1 MSGASADRL
10 PELAGASVET
20 RASWLVAS
28 VALII
33 LSFSYGAPLVT
44 AVALKPI
51 AAELG
56 SSRSL
61 PALAGSLAWLGS
73 GLGGIAMGWL
83 AERIGVRWTVM
94 FGAVMMGA
102 GLALSAAGGVWL
114 LVFAHAFVVG
124 LAGMGGINVPLMTH
138 ISRWFDRRRGTAL
151 ALISSGQYVAGVVWP
166 ALFERAVAHFG
177 WRHTMELFGA
187 LAVVAI
193 LPLAALFLRDAPKA
207 AARAAPAEDTLRQAG
222 VTAWN
227 PGTAFALLC
236 FAGFSCCVPMAMPQ
250 AHLVAFC
257 SDVGITPAHGALM
270 FSAAAGLRL
279 RQPAVLGLA
288 LRQDRRPCLRPRRLG
303 LPVCGTRRL
312 PPHPG
317 RGRPV
322 HRRRLLRAR
331 LQRHRAGLRARHL
344 RALPDEGSG
353 MAPAGMVLLE
363 PRGHGRGRLA
373 GGCPLRLLR
382 LLRAGLRRGGRLQ
395 YRQSLRDFAGD
406 CPAPRRARPG
416 AGGLKPRDEAS
427 SPGGDLSEVALI

>member
-236 FAGFSCCVPMAMPQ
+236 FAGFLCCVPMAMPQ

-257 SDVGITPAHGALM
+257 SNVGITPAHGALM
-270 FSAAAGLRL
+270 LSLLLGCAFVS
-279 RQPAVLGLA
+279 RQFWGWLSDRIGGLA
-288 LRQDRRPCLRPRRLG
+288 CVLVGSACQCAALAAFLLTQDEVGLFTVAGFFGLG
-303 LPVCGTRRL
+303 FSGIVPAYVLAICELFPMREAGWRLPVWFCSSLGGMAVGGWL
-312 PPHPG
+312 AGALYDYFGFYAPAFAVG
-317 RGRPV
+317 V
-322 HRRRLLRAR
+322 AFNIANLFVILWLIARRRAAR
-331 LQRHRAGLRARHL
+331 VP
-344 RALPDEGSG
+344 AL
-353 MAPAGMVLLE
+353 AA
-363 PRGHGRGRLA
+363 
-373 GGCPLRLLR
+373 
-382 LLRAGLRRGGRLQ
+382 
-395 YRQSLRDFAGD
+395 
-406 CPAPRRARPG
+406 
-416 AGGLKPRDEAS
+416 
-427 SPGGDLSEVALI
+427 

>member
-1 MSGASADRL
+1 MSGSSSDRL

-28 VALII
+28 VALVI

-73 GLGGIAMGWL
+73 GVGGIAMGWL

-114 LVFAHAFVVG
+114 LVFAHAVVIG

-207 AARAAPAEDTLRQAG
+207 AVGTASAASALRQAG
-222 VTAWN
+222 VTAWH

-236 FAGFSCCVPMAMPQ
+236 FAGFLCCVPMAMPQ

-257 SDVGITPAHGALM
+257 SDIGITPAHGALM
-270 FSAAAGLRL
+270 LSLLLGCAFVSRQFWGWLSDRIGGLATVLVGSACQSAALAAFLLTQDEIGLFTVAGFFGLGFSGIV
-279 RQPAVLGLA
+279 PAYVLAICELFPMKEAGW
-288 LRQDRRPCLRPRRLG
+288 R
-303 LPVCGTRRL
+303 LPVWFCSSL
-312 PPHPG
+312 
-317 RGRPV
+317 
-322 HRRRLLRAR
+322 A
-331 LQRHRAGLRARHL
+331 
-344 RALPDEGSG
+344 G
-353 MAPAGMVLLE
+353 MAVG
-363 PRGHGRGRLA
+363 GWLA
-373 GGCPLRLLR
+373 GAIYDYFGFYAP
-382 LLRAGLRRGGRLQ
+382 A
-395 YRQSLRDFAGD
+395 FAVGV
-406 CPAPRRARPG
+406 AFNIANLFVILWLIAQRRAARVP
-416 AGGLKPRDEAS
+416 
-427 SPGGDLSEVALI
+427 ALAA

>member
-124 LAGMGGINVPLMTH
+124 LAGVGGINVPLMTH

-236 FAGFSCCVPMAMPQ
+236 FAGFLCCVPMAMPQ

-270 FSAAAGLRL
+270 LSLLLGCAFVS
-279 RQPAVLGLA
+279 RQFWGWLSDRIGGLA
-288 LRQDRRPCLRPRRLG
+288 CVLVGSACQCAALAAFLLTQDEVGLFTVAGFFGLG
-303 LPVCGTRRL
+303 FSGIVPAYVLAICELFPMREAGWRLPVWFCSSLGGMAVGGWL
-312 PPHPG
+312 AGALYDYFGFYAPAFAVG
-317 RGRPV
+317 V
-322 HRRRLLRAR
+322 AFNIANLFVILWLIARRRAAR
-331 LQRHRAGLRARHL
+331 VP
-344 RALPDEGSG
+344 AL
-353 MAPAGMVLLE
+353 AA
-363 PRGHGRGRLA
+363 
-373 GGCPLRLLR
+373 
-382 LLRAGLRRGGRLQ
+382 
-395 YRQSLRDFAGD
+395 
-406 CPAPRRARPG
+406 
-416 AGGLKPRDEAS
+416 
-427 SPGGDLSEVALI
+427 

>member
-28 VALII
+28 VALVI
-33 LSFSYGAPLVT
+33 LSISYGAPLV
-44 AVALKPI
+44 AVVALKPI

-73 GLGGIAMGWL
+73 GLGGIVMGWL

-114 LVFAHAFVVG
+114 LAFAHAIVIG
-124 LAGMGGINVPLMTH
+124 LAGMGGINVPLMTYV
-138 ISRWFDRRRGTAL
+138 SRWFDQRRGTAL

-187 LAVVAI
+187 LAVVAV
-193 LPLAALFLRDAPKA
+193 LPLAALFLRDAPKPA
-207 AARAAPAEDTLRQAG
+207 GRAASAARALSAAGIRGWHPA
-222 VTAWN
+222 
-227 PGTAFALLC
+227 TAFALLC
-236 FAGFSCCVPMAMPQ
+236 LAGFLCCVPMAMPQ

-270 FSAAAGLRL
+270 LSVLLGCAFVSRQFWGWLSDRIGGLASIFVGSACQSAALAAFLLTEDETGLFTVAGFFGLGFSGIV
-279 RQPAVLGLA
+279 PAYVLAICQLFPMREAGWRVPIWFCFGL
-288 LRQDRRPCLRPRRLG
+288 
-303 LPVCGTRRL
+303 
-312 PPHPG
+312 
-317 RGRPV
+317 
-322 HRRRLLRAR
+322 
-331 LQRHRAGLRARHL
+331 
-344 RALPDEGSG
+344 SG
-353 MAPAGMVLLE
+353 MAAG
-363 PRGHGRGRLA
+363 GWLA
-373 GGCPLRLLR
+373 GVLYDYFGFYAP
-382 LLRAGLRRGGRLQ
+382 A
-395 YRQSLRDFAGD
+395 FAVGV
-406 CPAPRRARPG
+406 AFNIANLFVILWLIARRRAARLP
-416 AGGLKPRDEAS
+416 
-427 SPGGDLSEVALI
+427 ALAA

>member
-10 PELAGASVET
+10 PELAGGSVET

-28 VALII
+28 VALVI

-73 GLGGIAMGWL
+73 GLGGIPMGWL

-114 LVFAHAFVVG
+114 LVFAHAVVVG

-138 ISRWFDRRRGTAL
+138 VSRWFDRRRGTAL

-166 ALFERAVAHFG
+166 ALFERAVDHFG

-193 LPLAALFLRDAPKA
+193 LPLAALCLSDPPKA
-207 AARAAPAEDTLRQAG
+207 TVGTPSAASALHAAG
-222 VTAWN
+222 VTAWH

-236 FAGFSCCVPMAMPQ
+236 LAGFLCCVPMAMPQ

-257 SDVGITPAHGALM
+257 SDIGITPAHGALM
-270 FSAAAGLRL
+270 LSLLLGCAFVS
-279 RQPAVLGLA
+279 RQFWGWLSDRIGGLA
-288 LRQDRRPCLRPRRLG
+288 TVLVGSACQSVALAAFLLTQDEVGLFTVAAFFGLG
-303 LPVCGTRRL
+303 FSGIVPAYVLAICELFPMREVGWRLPVWFCSSLAGMAVGGWL
-312 PPHPG
+312 AGVLYDYFGFYAPAFAVG
-317 RGRPV
+317 V
-322 HRRRLLRAR
+322 AFNIANLFVILWLIARRRAAR
-331 LQRHRAGLRARHL
+331 VP
-344 RALPDEGSG
+344 AL
-353 MAPAGMVLLE
+353 AA
-363 PRGHGRGRLA
+363 
-373 GGCPLRLLR
+373 
-382 LLRAGLRRGGRLQ
+382 
-395 YRQSLRDFAGD
+395 
-406 CPAPRRARPG
+406 
-416 AGGLKPRDEAS
+416 
-427 SPGGDLSEVALI
+427 